1 MADDLYPG
9 PTDEVPS
16 EARAQEMAVADARDA
31 VERVRRWDGEQAAM
45 PLTSEYGDLWFQL
58 RQQNSRVDW
67 PEPLRTIYLDA
78 FRDALAAE
86 NVAYVLD
93 AEMRAYAVDGGRWER
108 DPGATTGWT
117 RRGDQTQ

>member
-1 MADDLYPG
+1 MTDDLYPG

-16 EARAQEMAVADARDA
+16 EARAKEMAAADARDA

-45 PLTSEYGDLWFQL
+45 PLTSEYGDSWFQL

-78 FRDALAAE
+78 FRHYLTAE

-93 AEMRAYAVDGGRWER
+93 ATLRAYVVDGERWER
-108 DPGATTGWT
+108 NPDADAGWT
-117 RRGDQTQ
+117 PRDD